1 MMVVYSYALTK
12 TLWFSP
18 FCTVDMG
25 ELLELYHAIMWIND
39 LQSANIDF
47 EVDQKKIVDYLREIT
62 QIFWGLGTIMGELLR
77 YICKLRCT
85 DIPTSKF
92 FKLTIIL
99 WNKDLFVDIY
109 ILENIIL

>member
-1 MMVVYSYALTK
+1 
-12 TLWFSP
+12 
-18 FCTVDMG
+18 
-25 ELLELYHAIMWIND
+25 
-39 LQSANIDF
+39 
-47 EVDQKKIVDYLREIT
+47 
-62 QIFWGLGTIMGELLR
+62 MGELLR